1 MKAGYDR
8 LLLVFLRTVSASIRI
23 TPPPFFKQQSLLFSS
38 LSSRFRYCSA
48 TVSRSPLPDEDDLF
62 RRHAKL
68 SRLLFHRFL
77 APLSNIELCILLFSS
92 QTLFAIFLKKFS
104 FATHSSS
111 KSSRTLLR
119 FLKRFSSRHRNLS
132 WKTLGEIEHIYIIY
146 KLAGTKLV
154 FRDFPSGGRIKIHTT
169 NFSRLKA
176 SRYQQL
182 CFPQRRR
189 KRVDCSRVLMAFL
202 FIHYGFKALLSSDR
216 QFELSPLFYIQPL
229 RETTRS

>member
-92 QTLFAIFLKKFS
+92 QTLFAIFLKNFS
-104 FATHSSS
+104 FAT
-111 KSSRTLLR
+111 KSSRTLFKEVLIDNTSR
-119 FLKRFSSRHRNLS
+119 SKYTVYFIFLLPNIIRNILEKLSIRNELLLEIQKNVVAFLK
-132 WKTLGEIEHIYIIY
+132 EILIEII
-146 KLAGTKLV
+146 
-154 FRDFPSGGRIKIHTT
+154 
-169 NFSRLKA
+169 
-176 SRYQQL
+176 
-182 CFPQRRR
+182 RR
-189 KRVDCSRVLMAFL
+189 KL
-202 FIHYGFKALLSSDR
+202 G
-216 QFELSPLFYIQPL
+216 
-229 RETTRS
+229 